1 MPPELTDRPRASAA
15 APAGVA
21 AIPNGG
27 VLRSFPNA
35 RVERETETEGP
46 PDRLGQMLAWP
57 RLLRWNSHCTARQR
71 ILQRCPNLVLASTFF
86 ALRTKGPLVGTKG
99 PCPTVVRGVGIFSP
113 GWYYQPGLKVYL

>member
-35 RVERETETEGP
+35 RAERETETERERGEAYFFWRAAWQVGP
-46 PDRLGQMLAWP
+46 DASVAAAATLERHVRKTGHPNHP
-57 RLLRWNSHCTARQR
+57 R
-71 ILQRCPNLVLASTFF
+71 
-86 ALRTKGPLVGTKG
+86 G
-99 PCPTVVRGVGIFSP
+99 
-113 GWYYQPGLKVYL
+113 